1 VRNGCFGSVV
11 AFAIATSLVAA
22 GPVGGQATGTQQ
34 TSAAAAPRWVPSK
47 TPDGQPDI
55 QGYWSQRSDIT
66 TYSIQAGLV
75 DREEHTRIGGQA
87 PQQGKPVI
95 DPPDGKIPYLPGAA
109 EKAAFHYSEHKRP
122 SKVEYLDPVSRCFEE
137 GVPRINYQGNM
148 RILQFPKYI
157 VILHEFGH
165 HYRVIYLDGRPPVGD
180 TLKLWMGDSR
190 GRWEGN
196 TLVVDVTNH
205 NDRTWFDIVGS
216 FHSDAMRVQERWTFA
231 SADRIDYVATI
242 EDPKVFARPWKLA
255 VTMGRNKPEE
265 QWESAICEGNKAVHV
280 AFDLPW

>member
-1 VRNGCFGSVV
+1 VRNGWFGSVV
-11 AFAIATSLVAA
+11 AIAIATSLVAA
-22 GPVGGQATGTQQ
+22 GPVAGQATGTQQ

-157 VILHEFGH
+157 VI
-165 HYRVIYLDGRPPVGD
+165 
-180 TLKLWMGDSR
+180 
-190 GRWEGN
+190 
-196 TLVVDVTNH
+196 
-205 NDRTWFDIVGS
+205 
-216 FHSDAMRVQERWTFA
+216 A
-231 SADRIDYVATI
+231 SSTSTG
-242 EDPKVFARPWKLA
+242 ARPSA
-255 VTMGRNKPEE
+255 TRSSCG
-265 QWESAICEGNKAVHV
+265 WEIRADGGKAT
-280 AFDLPW
+280 PSSST

>member
-1 VRNGCFGSVV
+1 MTIWRFGAAS
-11 AFAIATSLVAA
+11 AFVLVGWVAA
-22 GPVGGQATGTQQ
+22 GSSV
-34 TSAAAAPRWVPSK
+34 AAQRWEPPR
-47 TPDGQPDI
+47 TADGQPDI

-66 TYSIQAGLV
+66 TYSIQAGFE
-75 DREEHTRIGGQA
+75 DRDEHTRIGGQA
-87 PQQGKPVI
+87 PQKGRPVV
-95 DPPDGKIPYLPGAA
+95 DPPDGKIPYLPWAA
-109 EKAAFHYSEHKRP
+109 EKAALHYSQHKRP
-122 SKVEYLDPVSRCFEE
+122 SKVEFLDPVSRCFEE
-137 GVPRINYQGNM
+137 GIPRINYQGNM
-148 RILQFPKYI
+148 RILQFPTYI
-157 VILHEFGH
+157 AILHEFGH

-231 SADRIDYVATI
+231 APDRIDYVATI

-265 QWESAICEGNKAVHV
+265 QWESAICEGNKTVHV
-280 AFDLPW
+280 AFDLPF

>member
-1 VRNGCFGSVV
+1 MRNRCFGSVV
-11 AFAIATSLVAA
+11 ALVIAGSVIVAPSVA
-22 GPVGGQATGTQQ
+22 GQAS
-34 TSAAAAPRWVPSK
+34 TSADTRWDPPRAVG
-47 TPDGQPDI
+47 GQPDI

-87 PQQGKPVI
+87 PQKGRPII
-95 DPPDGKIPYLPGAA
+95 DPPDGIIPYQPWAA
-109 EKAAFHYSEHKRP
+109 ERAKLHYGQHRKP
-122 SKVEYLDPVSRCFEE
+122 SKPEFFDPVSRCFEE
-137 GVPRINYQGNM
+137 GIPRINYQGNM
-148 RILQFPKYI
+148 RILQFPTYI
-157 VILHEFGH
+157 AILHEFNH

-205 NDRTWFDIVGS
+205 NDKTWFDIVGS
-216 FHSDAMRVQERWTFA
+216 FHSDAMRIQERWTFA
-231 SADRIDYVATI
+231 SPDRIDYVATI
-242 EDPKVFARPWKLA
+242 EDPTVYTKPWKIS
-255 VTMGRNKPEE
+255 VTLGRNKPEE

>member
-1 VRNGCFGSVV
+1 
-11 AFAIATSLVAA
+11 
-22 GPVGGQATGTQQ
+22 
-34 TSAAAAPRWVPSK
+34 
-47 TPDGQPDI
+47 
-55 QGYWSQRSDIT
+55 
-66 TYSIQAGLV
+66 
-75 DREEHTRIGGQA
+75 
-87 PQQGKPVI
+87 
-95 DPPDGKIPYLPGAA
+95 
-109 EKAAFHYSEHKRP
+109 
-122 SKVEYLDPVSRCFEE
+122 
-137 GVPRINYQGNM
+137 M

-157 VILHEFGH
+157 AILHEFGH

>member
-1 VRNGCFGSVV
+1 VAHRWFGSS
-11 AFAIATSLVAA
+11 IAVIIAGTLLV
-22 GPVGGQATGTQQ
+22 PHVGGQTTPAEK
-34 TSAAAAPRWVPSK
+34 AFAPAR
-47 TPDGQPDI
+47 TADGQPDI

-66 TYSIQAGLV
+66 TYSIQAGFV

-87 PQQGKPVI
+87 PQKGRPVI
-95 DPPDGKIPYLPGAA
+95 DPPSGMIPYQPWAA
-109 EKAAFHYSEHKRP
+109 ERAKFHHAQHLRP
-122 SKVEYLDPVSRCFEE
+122 SKPEYLDPVSRCFEE

-148 RILQFPKYI
+148 RIIQSPGQI

-165 HYRVIYLDGRPPVGD
+165 HYRVIYLDGRPHVGQ

-205 NDRTWFDIVGS
+205 NDKTWFDIVGS
-216 FHSDAMRVQERWTFA
+216 FHSDAMRVTERWTFTGP
-231 SADRIDYVATI
+231 DRIDYVATI
-242 EDPKVFARPWKLA
+242 DDPKVFTQPWKLH
-255 VTMGRNKPEE
+255 VQMGRNKPEE

-280 AFDLPW
+280 LFGLNW

>member
-1 VRNGCFGSVV
+1 MKNRCFCSVV
-11 AFAIATSLVAA
+11 VLVIAVSLIAARSAA
-22 GPVGGQATGTQQ
+22 GQA
-34 TSAAAAPRWVPSK
+34 SAAQAAAPAEKRWDAPRTK
-47 TPDGQPDI
+47 DGQPDI

-66 TYSIQAGLV
+66 TYSIQAGFE
-75 DREEHTRIGGQA
+75 DRDEHTRIGGQA
-87 PQQGKPVI
+87 PQKGRPVI
-95 DPPDGKIPYLPGAA
+95 DPPDGKIPYQPSAA
-109 EKAAFHYSEHKRP
+109 EKAAFHYSQHKKP

-148 RILQFPKYI
+148 RILQFRNQI

-165 HYRVIYLDGRPPVGD
+165 HYRVIYLDGRPPIGD

-205 NDRTWFDIVGS
+205 NDKTWFDIVGS
-216 FHSDAMRVQERWTFA
+216 FHSDAMRIQERWTFA

-255 VTMGRNKPEE
+255 VTLGRNKPEE
-265 QWESAICEGNKAVHV
+265 QWESAICEGNKAVHNT
-280 AFDLPW
+280 FGLPW